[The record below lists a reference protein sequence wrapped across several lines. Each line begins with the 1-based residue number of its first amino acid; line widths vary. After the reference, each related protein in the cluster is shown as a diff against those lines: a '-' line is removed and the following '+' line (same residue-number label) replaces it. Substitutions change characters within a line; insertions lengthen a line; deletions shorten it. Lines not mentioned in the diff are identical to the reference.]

1 MAGERTYR
9 GWRALLFY
17 GLTSA
22 IVVVAG
28 GLVLYTFFEK
38 RTLTQIIAPEPLPK
52 VSIVTADPQS
62 KFAAAWV
69 DLLSSATFIPTLV
82 PIERFEPT
90 DGLLALC
97 NLTELPPE
105 LESAVQA
112 TLEAGG
118 GVVVLGAMP
127 PADPPLLGLST
138 TRLVS
143 DDVFRFTEAATP
155 VLARVQ
161 PGKEIGS
168 KPTDVAVV
176 EETPRMVVDA
186 RWNSSARAAIAHYRL
201 DPGRVLWFGFDP
213 SKLYVPRDHQLALLL
228 RTSFR
233 WVAGQPVSEGAIGTP
248 TAAKTLT
255 RDARLAARAKRMSFS
270 VDRLGKSDWYTL
282 RLRNNTR
289 ERLLS
294 PTVKFWLPPNTVR
307 VELGGSLVSRR
318 YVTLIGDPDE
328 HAVLVSILSLGPFED
343 RIIKLR
349 AVKAERA

>member
-1 MAGERTYR
+1 MSGERTYR

-28 GLVLYTFFEK
+28 GLVLHTFFEK
-38 RTLTQIIAPEPLPK
+38 RRLTQIIEPEPLPR

-69 DLLSSATFIPTLV
+69 DLLTSAAFTPTLV
-82 PIERFEPT
+82 PIERFEPAG
-90 DGLLALC
+90 GLLVLC
-97 NLTELPPE
+97 NLTELSVE
-105 LESAVQA
+105 LKRAVEQN
-112 TLEAGG
+112 LQAGG
-118 GVVVLGAMP
+118 GVVVLGAVP
-127 PADPPLLGLST
+127 PGDPPFLGLAT
-138 TRLVS
+138 TSLLS

-161 PGKEIGS
+161 PGKELGS
-168 KPTDVAVV
+168 KPSEVAVV

-186 RWNSSARAAIAHYRL
+186 RWNESARAAIAHYRL
-201 DPGRVLWFGFDP
+201 EPGRVLWFGFDP
-213 SKLYVPRDHQLALLL
+213 SRLYVPRDRQLALLL
-228 RTSFR
+228 RTGFR

-270 VDRLGKSDWYTL
+270 VDRIGKSDWYTL
-282 RLRNNTR
+282 RVRNNTR

-328 HAVLVSILSLGPFED
+328 HAVLVSLLSLGPFED

-349 AVKAERA
+349 AVKEERA